1 MGVPPKLV
9 RLLQSIY
16 RKYSCRVVHYGLISE
31 DIAVHAGVRQGCL
44 LSPLLFIV
52 VLDRILLRIFNERR
66 RGIEWGLSS
75 VLEDLDY
82 ADDLCLLSHTH
93 ADMQAKL
100 NDLRQEA
107 AKTGLKIN
115 SWKTQE
121 MRTRVINAAPLL
133 IGTEA
138 VERVQ
143 KFTYL
148 GSVVAETGGTEEDVA
163 SRTAKARGTFA
174 QLRPVWQSRKLTRRV
189 KLKIF
194 RSNVKSVLL
203 YGCKTWKV
211 TK

>member
-16 RKYSCRVVHYGLISE
+16 RKYSCRVVHDG
-31 DIAVHAGVRQGCL
+31 
-44 LSPLLFIV
+44 F
-52 VLDRILLRIFNERR
+52 
-66 RGIEWGLSS
+66 
-75 VLEDLDY
+75 
-82 ADDLCLLSHTH
+82 
-93 ADMQAKL
+93 
-100 NDLRQEA
+100 
-107 AKTGLKIN
+107 
-115 SWKTQE
+115 
-121 MRTRVINAAPLL
+121 

-174 QLRPVWQSRKLTRRV
+174 QLRPVWQSRKLTQRV

-194 RSNVKSVLL
+194 GSNVKIVLL